1 LPTKVSAR
9 YPNTPEE
16 QYYDLQSHFMKM
28 IEALTENINNHL
40 NQIQE
45 NTIKEVEAF
54 KEENRIKQAK
64 EINDTVQDL
73 KRKIESIKKTQVDVT
88 MEMENLGKRTET
100 GTTDASITTRTQEM
114 EEKNLRD
121 NDSIEEMD
129 KLIKENAKCNIF
141 LNQTPRIY
149 GTLWKEQI

>member
-1 LPTKVSAR
+1 MPTTVSPR

-16 QYYDLQSHFMKM
+16 QYCDLQSHFMKM
-28 IEALTENINNHL
+28 IEALKEKMNNHL

-45 NTIKEVEAF
+45 NTIKELEPF
-54 KEENRIKQAK
+54 KEENKIKQAK

-73 KRKIESIKKTQVDVT
+73 KMKIESIKKTQIDVT

-100 GTTDASITTRTQEM
+100 GTTDVNITNRIQEV

-129 KLIKENAKCNIF
+129 KLIKENAKCKMF

-149 GTLWKEQI
+149 GTLLKEQI